1 MLSTRIKVLHKFFST
16 HITQTIRKYST
27 GSSFPYGV
35 ACFEGIRNEK
45 KFFVDNTKFIPL
57 LEEEGKNLFF
67 TRPPRFGKSLFVDTL
82 AHYYDVKTSK
92 DKFDNLFG
100 GMDIHK
106 SPTDLQGKYHILK
119 LDFSIDVSSKSNVEI
134 ASEEVKNNLHNNIH
148 HAIKYMA
155 KKYNLSH
162 DFIDKEDPLI
172 SLKNLSEE
180 IIIINITLIKI

>member
-1 MLSTRIKVLHKFFST
+1 M
-16 HITQTIRKYST
+16 
-27 GSSFPYGV
+27 
-35 ACFEGIRNEK
+35 
-45 KFFVDNTKFIPL
+45 
-57 LEEEGKNLFF
+57 
-67 TRPPRFGKSLFVDTL
+67 
-82 AHYYDVKTSK
+82 
-92 DKFDNLFG
+92 FG
-100 GMDIHK
+100 GLDVHK

-134 ASEEVKNNLHNNIH
+134 ASEEVENNLHNNIH

-162 DFIDKEDPLI
+162 DFIDKDPLI